1 MIAALFISLFLQNPI
16 VSSDCGGQGRDCA
29 PTEYSSSMGV
39 TEVKCAP
46 GCDPKVVVTTTMI
59 TTRGKSQ
66 GRECDCSIQ

>member
-1 MIAALFISLFLQNPI
+1 MKKFNSFLIAALFISLFLQNPI

-46 GCDPKVVVTTTMI
+46 TPETL
-59 TTRGKSQ
+59 S
-66 GRECDCSIQ
+66 